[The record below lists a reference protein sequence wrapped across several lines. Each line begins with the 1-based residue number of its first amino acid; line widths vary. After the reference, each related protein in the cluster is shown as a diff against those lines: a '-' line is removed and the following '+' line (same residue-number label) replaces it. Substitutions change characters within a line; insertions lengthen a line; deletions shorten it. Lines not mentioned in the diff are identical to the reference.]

1 MHFFL
6 TRYRPLISFWAVLFI
21 FLSLALPAQQLPQQE
36 DSLYVQRLQ
45 QKTLALISKN
55 PEEALQY
62 AQEALTLSQK
72 LAYNKG
78 LAKAYNQLGLIAR
91 LQGDYE
97 EALDYFWEALKYS
110 EEMNDNKLIAQ
121 TLNGI
126 GATQLRLK
134 RYTNALNAF
143 NKVLKIH
150 EASRDSLGI
159 AVSYSNLGDVYVE
172 TGKYDLAKEYHQ
184 RAIGI
189 NIRFDNAAFNHY
201 SFYALGKIAFEIGDY
216 AEALRYHEEALRI
229 RLRTNN
235 QYEVARSY
243 EYLAHIYLG
252 QGQLEQAESYLQQSL
267 DIARTMQAKSIEKD
281 LYLLFSELFQRRQAF
296 DKALSYYKKY
306 NFLKDS
312 LFDSEKNRQIN
323 QLQIRFQ
330 NSENEKKNILL
341 DNQLRRQ
348 RNITL
353 VVIIGLVMI
362 AAFALLLYRAY
373 RLKLR
378 ANHLLTQQ
386 KEEIAEQRDKLATA
400 RQEVENTNEEL
411 RALNHHLE
419 EVVNER
425 TKHLQQ
431 AYEELKQ
438 TNQELDLFVYRA
450 SHDFRGP
457 LATLMGLV
465 QAAALDTQDPQ
476 ILFYF
481 QKVEYT
487 AYKLSRMLSKLLMV
501 NALSHRD
508 TEFSELSLKSILV
521 QALQEL
527 PPTLASE
534 QFEIEEHFSENLYF
548 FSDEYFLRIILYN
561 LIENTMVFRNPSANK
576 STLHIQAVPQGQ
588 HLQLVFEQEGGL
600 PVEAA
605 VRARLFEMF
614 FRGSEKS
621 QGNGLGLYIVKK
633 SVEKLG
639 GEIQVETVSQG
650 GLRFLIQLP
659 LVQAIA

>member
-6 TRYRPLISFWAVLFI
+6 NRYKPNAFSWVALFT
-21 FLSLALPAQQLPQQE
+21 FLSLSAAAQKPPQQE
-36 DSLYVQRLQ
+36 DTLYIQSL
-45 QKTLALISKN
+45 QKKALALISKN

-62 AQEALTLSQK
+62 TQEALELSQK
-72 LAYNKG
+72 LEYTQG
-78 LAKAYNQLGLIAR
+78 LAKAYNQMGLIAR
-91 LQGDYE
+91 MQGDFE

-110 EEMNDNKLIAQ
+110 ESINDSRLTAQ

-126 GATQLRLK
+126 GATQLRLG
-134 RYTNALNAF
+134 RYTSALNSF
-143 NKVLKIH
+143 NKVLKIR
-150 EASRDSLGI
+150 EAARDSLGI

-172 TGKYDLAKEYHQ
+172 MGKYDLAKEYHQ

-189 NIRFDNAAFNHY
+189 NIRFENADFNHY

-216 AEALRYHEEALRI
+216 TEALRYQEEALRI
-229 RLRTNN
+229 RLNTDN

-243 EYLAHIYLG
+243 EALASIRLG
-252 QGQLEQAESYLQQSL
+252 QSKLEQAESYLQKSL
-267 DIARTMQAKSIEKD
+267 DIAKALQAKSIEKD

-306 NFLKDS
+306 SFLKDS
-312 LFDSEKNRQIN
+312 LFDTEKNRQIN

-330 NSENEKKNILL
+330 NSENEKTNILL

-348 RNITL
+348 RNIT
-353 VVIIGLVMI
+353 VFVILGLV
-362 AAFALLLYRAY
+362 AAIVFASVLYREY
-373 RLKLR
+373 QLKLR
-378 ANHLLTQQ
+378 ANRLLTRQ
-386 KEEIAEQRDKLATA
+386 KEEIAEQRDKLAAA

-419 EVVNER
+419 EVVSER

-501 NALSHRD
+501 NAISHKAMELS
-508 TEFSELSLKSILV
+508 EVSLKSVLSE
-521 QALQEL
+521 ALQEL

-534 QFEIEEHFSENLYF
+534 QFEIQEHFSENLHF
-548 FSDEYFLRIILYN
+548 FSDAYFLRIIFYN
-561 LIENTMVFRNPSANK
+561 LIENTVVFRNPHAPK
-576 STLHIQAVPQGQ
+576 STLHIRAAPEGQ
-588 HLQLVFEQEGGL
+588 YLQLVFEQEGGM
-600 PVEAA
+600 PVEAV
-605 VRARLFEMF
+605 VRTRLFEMF

-633 SVEKLG
+633 SVERLSG
-639 GEIQVETVSQG
+639 DIQVETVSQG

-659 LVQAIA
+659 LVQAMA